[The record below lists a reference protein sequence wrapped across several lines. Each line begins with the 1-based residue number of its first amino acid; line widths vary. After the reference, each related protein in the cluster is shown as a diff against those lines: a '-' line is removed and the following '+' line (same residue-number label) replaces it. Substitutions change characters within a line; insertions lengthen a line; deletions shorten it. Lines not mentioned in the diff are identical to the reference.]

1 MKSPAATVLR
11 HDNPLSYN
19 PPQYKPGPGFTPFNP
34 SRTLM
39 KQVRRPLPRLLRLL
53 ALTAL
58 VGTGAAQA
66 QANDYA
72 EITQLLKAGKAAE
85 ALTKADQRLSAT
97 PRDPQLR
104 FLKGVAQAESGK
116 PADAVATFTK
126 LTEDY
131 PELPEPYNNLAVLY
145 ANQNQLDKART
156 ALEMAIRTNPS
167 YATAHENLGDI
178 YAKLASQ
185 AYNKALQLDAANA
198 TSVKPKLALIRE
210 LFSADIAKGAKP
222 AAAAPAPAVVA
233 TQRPAPA
240 PAPAAAPA
248 PTTAPAATAAAPAAT
263 PAPAPAAPDAA
274 KQEAAK
280 DAKEVTA
287 AVQAWAAAWAAKDMR
302 AYLAAYGKDFDP
314 PGRMT
319 RAAWEKE
326 REARIVGKSKITVQ
340 VSDLNVSVNGN
351 KATARFRQA
360 YSADS
365 LNVSSRKT
373 LDLVE
378 SNGRWLIVREATGG

>member
-1 MKSPAATVLR
+1 MTTPSATIRRSISPR
-11 HDNPLSYN
+11 
-19 PPQYKPGPGFTPFNP
+19 PGQ
-34 SRTLM
+34 TLPHTFEAPM
-39 KQVRRPLPRLLRLL
+39 KQVRRTLPRLLRLL

-58 VGTGAAQA
+58 LGTGAAQA
-66 QANDYA
+66 DDYT
-72 EITQLLKAGKAAE
+72 EITQLIKAGKPAD
-85 ALTKADQRLSAT
+85 ALAKADQRLAAN

-104 FLKGVAQAESGK
+104 FLRGVAQADSGK
-116 PADAVATFTK
+116 PADAITTFTK
-126 LTEDY
+126 LTEEY

-185 AYNKALQLDAANA
+185 AYNKALQLDANNAN
-198 TSVKPKLALIRE
+198 SVKPKLALIRE
-210 LFSADIAKGAKP
+210 LFSNEPGSKTGRP
-222 AAAAPAPAVVA
+222 AAAAPAPAVVV

-248 PTTAPAATAAAPAAT
+248 AAA
-263 PAPAPAAPDAA
+263 PAPAPAAAPAVSPAPAATAPAPAPAPAAASDASTQA
-274 KQEAAK
+274 
-280 DAKEVTA
+280 VTS
-287 AVQAWAAAWAAKDMR
+287 AVQAWAAAWSSKDMKGYLG
-302 AYLAAYGKDFDP
+302 AYDKSFDP
-314 PGRMT
+314 PGRQG

-326 REARIVGKSKITVQ
+326 REARIVGKSKISVKL
-340 VSDLNVSVNGN
+340 SDITVSVQGD

-373 LDLVE
+373 LDLVNN
-378 SNGRWLIVREATGG
+378 NGRWTIVRESTGG